1 MWNFDES
8 KKRTSKQRELLE
20 KTEISI
26 KRLTR
31 EMDLTNLSP
40 SDVRIVHGTHLY
52 LGITNFRDVV
62 ESSTL
67 RREDFKPLHHYMQV
81 LRVELRRI
89 AQQVFDGDKIQV
101 QGDKFHGKLDKPYDD
116 DAKTRLA
123 RRVDGHRSG
132 ADGAKKS
139 PASFY

>member
-40 SDVRIVHGTHLY
+40 CDVRIVHGAHLY

-67 RREDFKPLHHYMQV
+67 RREDFKPLHRYMHV

-101 QGDKFHGKLDKPYDD
+101 QGDKFH
-116 DAKTRLA
+116 
-123 RRVDGHRSG
+123 
-132 ADGAKKS
+132 
-139 PASFY
+139 